1 MKIKQKQLINYLR
14 RKLGTKDF
22 KFCEITGDASKR
34 KYYRISKGK
43 KNYILMDSSLE
54 IRNYKNFIKC
64 SNIFNNNKIIIPKIF
79 DQNDNK
85 KILILEDIG
94 NNLIYER
101 SNKNNKIQIYKKAI
115 SNISNIQ
122 KIKVNNLPIY
132 KEHKY
137 FKESYLFVEWVL
149 EKLCNFRISN
159 KDNNNIIK
167 SINYLIHRLNHE
179 INTVVH
185 RDYHSKNIFY
195 KNKKIIII
203 DYQDAVYGSPV
214 YDLVSLLNDC
224 YVDIDEKSRKI
235 LINSFYDKFTPANKK
250 IKFSKNEFLFNYDLI
265 SAQRHT
271 KASGIFCR
279 LSIKH
284 KRHNYLQYLNRTIN
298 YIIFATSK
306 YDNLN
311 IINYFAKEALNKIN
325 ESNYISSR

>member
-1 MKIKQKQLINYLR
+1 MKIKKKQLINYLR
-14 RKLGTKDF
+14 RKLGTEDF
-22 KFCEITGDASKR
+22 KLCGITGDASKR
-34 KYYRISKGK
+34 KYYRITKEK

-64 SNIFNNNKIIIPKIF
+64 SNIFNDNNIKIPRII

-94 NNLIYER
+94 NNLIYDR
-101 SNKNNKIQIYKKAI
+101 SNKSNKIEIYKKVI
-115 SNISNIQ
+115 LNIFNIQ
-122 KIKVNNLPIY
+122 KIKVNNLPAY
-132 KEHKY
+132 KEYKY
-137 FKESYLFVEWVL
+137 FKESHLFVEWVL

-159 KDNNNIIK
+159 NDKNKIIK
-167 SINYLIHRLNHE
+167 SINYLIHKLNYKSD
-179 INTVVH
+179 VVIH

-195 KNKKIIII
+195 KNSKIIII
-203 DYQDAVYGSPV
+203 DYQDALYGSPI

-224 YVDIDEKSRKI
+224 YVDIDKKSRKV
-235 LINSFYDKFTPANKK
+235 LINSFYDEFTATNKK
-250 IKFSKNEFLFNYDLI
+250 FKFSKNEFLYNYDLI
-265 SAQRHT
+265 STQRHM

-311 IINYFAKEALNKIN
+311 IINYFAKEAINKIN
-325 ESNYISSR
+325 EGNYISSR